1 VGLPP
6 RQHRCCAL
14 GVDRVLRIQNS
25 FFHAGFSQD
34 SKDGV
39 FLLGGSSLAAAL
51 LLSGLTG

>member
-34 SKDGV
+34 CKDGAS
-39 FLLGGSSLAAAL
+39 LLDGSSLAAAL